1 MPKGKGTQSQGG
13 KHEKVE
19 CNRQT
24 EPGRSIRSHRSS
36 AGLAGKPFRKA
47 KKALDYLDDT
57 AYLFH
62 YLGKYIITDESLWL
76 SEFGN
81 GTMDSPFGFP
91 RIELSR
97 LEEVGPWLE
106 SVADELEE
114 F

>member
-1 MPKGKGTQSQGG
+1 MKKLNAIDKQNLDGVYGATAVALDWPENLS
-13 KHEKVE
+13 E
-19 CNRQT
+19 
-24 EPGRSIRSHRSS
+24 
-36 AGLAGKPFRKA
+36 KA

-62 YLGKYIITDESLWL
+62 YLGKYIITDENLWL
-76 SEFGN
+76 TEFGN
-81 GTMDSPFGFP
+81 GTTDSPFGFP
-91 RIELSR
+91 RIQLSR